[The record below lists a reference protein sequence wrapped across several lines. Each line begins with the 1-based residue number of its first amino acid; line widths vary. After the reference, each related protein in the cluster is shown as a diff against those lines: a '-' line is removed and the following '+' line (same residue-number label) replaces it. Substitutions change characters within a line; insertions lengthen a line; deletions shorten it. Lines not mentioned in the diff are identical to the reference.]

1 MRSGSVRSC
10 SLVIADGAQLKL
22 GQSQSRVHN
31 YVNFGDADP
40 AGTVGV
46 AWLRSGLGES
56 LVGAVA
62 VA

>member
-1 MRSGSVRSC
+1 M
-10 SLVIADGAQLKL
+10 IADGAQLKL